1 MNKRVLIITALII
14 TGIIAIGFYMSK
26 TNDEEKDSISSQ
38 PTTEKQKSDNITEVD
53 EKAWKDITKLKIPE
67 GEKSDYPT
75 NAKDWIATE
84 YSVFNEIS
92 VQDSKMQQAG
102 YGEYYKYYLEAI
114 GIPTALSIIQVKGIS
129 IEKDFNNIQ
138 QLAAIIVEGHN
149 KRTENVDPD
158 RPETFSSWEAPSESL
173 IQASDYLKQLFN
185 DLNAAINKEGSGEL
199 FGVAYQV
206 DGNKTKELEAFIQGN
221 Y

>member
-1 MNKRVLIITALII
+1 MKKILF
-14 TGIIAIGFYMSK
+14 IIAIIVIFGGFATGCNLIKKDDEQEK
-26 TNDEEKDSISSQ
+26 TLTSSNKTTNNEKI
-38 PTTEKQKSDNITEVD
+38 ID

-92 VQDSKMQQAG
+92 VQDSKLQQAG
-102 YGEYYKYYLEAI
+102 HDEYYKYYLEAM
-114 GIPTALSIIQVKGIS
+114 GIPTALSIIEVKGIS

-138 QLAAIIVEGHN
+138 QLAAIIVEEHN
-149 KRTENVDPD
+149 IRTENVDPD
-158 RPETFSSWEAPSESL
+158 RPETFSSWEAPSERL
-173 IQASDYLKQLFN
+173 IQASNYLKQLFN
-185 DLNAAINKEGSGEL
+185 DLNVAINKEGKGNL
-199 FGVAYQV
+199 FGVAYQI
-206 DGNKTKELEAFIQGN
+206 DGNKTNELDDFLKGN